1 PVEGKAQEYAKLR
14 AQRQQLAGEMG
25 AIQSQAQQ
33 YLQETMP
40 EFEAAEQVNQ
50 EAVATQQAAAEQE
63 QVVREIER
71 ELSEDASTQ
80 KIMDTVITK
89 LGTPDNMDEA
99 QEMADI
105 V

>member
-1 PVEGKAQEYAKLR
+1 
-14 AQRQQLAGEMG
+14 
-25 AIQSQAQQ
+25 
-33 YLQETMP
+33 
-40 EFEAAEQVNQ
+40 
-50 EAVATQQAAAEQE
+50 QAAAEQE

-71 ELSEDASTQ
+71 ELSEHASTQ

-105 V
+105 VNTVERRLRGR